1 MEVWVAKTESW
12 DGSRILG
19 VYSTESLASEALEKH
34 MASCDVPGEKAI
46 TPFNAIIKFNL
57 DQESNSISYLVGSG
71 NEILSITQMTQDVE
85 E

>member
-19 VYSTESLASEALEKH
+19 VYSTESLASEALERH
-34 MASCDVPGEKAI
+34 MASCDAPGEKALV
-46 TPFNAIIKFNL
+46 PLNAIIKFSL
-57 DQESNSISYLVGSG
+57 DQESNSISYLMGSG
-71 NEILSITQMTQDVE
+71 NEFLSITHMTQSME